1 MSERPV
7 HQPAAPSAEK
17 LQYPANPRLA
27 RMRFLSR
34 LLDNSIPLPGGYRI
48 GLDPIIGLV
57 PGAGDLV
64 ASAFSI
70 WIMYDAAR
78 LGVQKRHLLRMA
90 MNIIIETVAGS
101 VPLIGDLFDAVW
113 KANAKNMQ
121 IVELHYR
128 PTTTPRP
135 LHRILFA
142 FVGFLVAFYLG
153 LFGILYL
160 AFRFLI
166 SLFGS

>member
-1 MSERPV
+1 
-7 HQPAAPSAEK
+7 
-17 LQYPANPRLA
+17 
-27 RMRFLSR
+27 
-34 LLDNSIPLPGGYRI
+34 
-48 GLDPIIGLV
+48 
-57 PGAGDLV
+57 
-64 ASAFSI
+64 
-70 WIMYDAAR
+70 
-78 LGVQKRHLLRMA
+78 MA